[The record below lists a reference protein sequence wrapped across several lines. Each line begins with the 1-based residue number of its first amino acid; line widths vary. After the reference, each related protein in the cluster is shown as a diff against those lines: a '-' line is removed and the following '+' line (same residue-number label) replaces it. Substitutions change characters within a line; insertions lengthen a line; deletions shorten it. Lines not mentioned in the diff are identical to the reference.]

1 MQNKKINLKLL
12 LAITLIGFTTI
23 VTAQTN
29 GYKNG
34 IGLRGGY
41 TSGLTIKHFV
51 TNAAA
56 VEGIIGTRYNGLS
69 LTGLY
74 EWHTGK
80 ALETSGLA
88 FEYGFGAR
96 IGFYNGK
103 YYQER
108 NSIYYYPD
116 KNYSVISLVGIV
128 GLEYK
133 FKGAP
138 FTLGFDV
145 LPYIDLSYQS
155 NNYFDGSIA
164 LRYTF

>member
-1 MQNKKINLKLL
+1 MQNKKNKLKFLL
-12 LAITLIGFTTI
+12 VVTLISFTTI
-23 VTAQTN
+23 LSAQVN
-29 GYKNG
+29 GYKTG
-34 IGLRGGY
+34 IGLRGGF

-51 TNAAA
+51 TKTAAI
-56 VEGIIGTRYNGLS
+56 EGIIGTRYNGVS

-74 EWHTGK
+74 EWHTGR
-80 ALETSGLA
+80 ALEASGLA

-96 IGFYNGK
+96 AGFYNGK

-108 NSIYYYPD
+108 NSNFYYSD
-116 KNYSVISLVGIV
+116 RNYSVISLVGIV

-138 FTLGFDV
+138 ITLGFDV
-145 LPYIDLSYQS
+145 LPYIDLSYQG
-155 NNYFDGSIA
+155 NNYFDGSVA